1 MKMDQEKSIRA
12 GLIIIGDEILSG
24 RTQDANLSYLANW
37 LNEQGVV
44 LAETR
49 VIPDQ
54 EDVIVATVNEMRATF
69 DYVFTTGGIGPTHD
83 DITAKALARAFGVPL
98 TVHPEAKALLVAYYG
113 EEGVTEARLKMA
125 TMPEGTRLV
134 PNRVSGA
141 PGFRY
146 ENVFV
151 LAGIPGVMQAMLEAL
166 RDEVKGTRPVIS
178 GAITVFVA
186 ESAISEMLAEIQKL
200 APEVSIGSYP
210 FYRKGQGGACLV
222 VRSRDAVA
230 VENTLDAIRQA
241 LGAMGLDWQEGE
253 PRFPGEESDPES

>member
-1 MKMDQEKSIRA
+1 M
-12 GLIIIGDEILSG
+12 
-24 RTQDANLSYLANW
+24 
-37 LNEQGVV
+37 
-44 LAETR
+44 
-49 VIPDQ
+49 
-54 EDVIVATVNEMRATF
+54 
-69 DYVFTTGGIGPTHD
+69 
-83 DITAKALARAFGVPL
+83 
-98 TVHPEAKALLVAYYG
+98 
-113 EEGVTEARLKMA
+113 
-125 TMPEGTRLV
+125 V

-166 RDEVKGTRPVIS
+166 RDEVQGTRPVIS

-241 LGAMGLDWQEGE
+241 LGDMGLDWQEGE
-253 PRFPGEESDPES
+253 PRLPGEEGDPES